1 MTSKCLIKRKLP
13 PAPPTATKAV
23 RNDRMLGYGAYTYEI
38 PVPASQIEL
47 RIPPTKSD
55 SKAAE
60 AEREIKAILD
70 MAREG
75 RTATEISEATG
86 YSRAR
91 VVQVVGR
98 FAEYGAKL
106 APEPKK
112 RHRTTTKKSNCCSWT
127 DEATDRLIEL
137 HRQGLP
143 YSDIAARIGVTKNSV
158 TSKVQRLIDEGV
170 LESRQDRG
178 LWPEEDI
185 ERMFALRA
193 RGKTWGE
200 IADTL
205 GRKLTAC
212 HLMYRRE
219 KERRDEAN
227 RIFHRVADSRE
238 HDRTDLRQ

>member
-13 PAPPTATKAV
+13 PAPPTATKTV
-23 RNDRMLGYGAYTYEI
+23 RNDRMLGFGVYTYEA
-38 PVPASQIEL
+38 PVPPTVLEL
-47 RIPPTKSD
+47 RIPPTKSN

-60 AEREIKAILD
+60 AEREIKVILD

-106 APEPKK
+106 TPEPKK
-112 RHRTTTKKSNCCSWT
+112 RRRKSAAGASCHAWT
-127 DEATDRLIEL
+127 EEATDRLIEL

-143 YSDIAARIGVTKNSV
+143 YSDIGARLGVTKNAV
-158 TSKVQRLIDEGV
+158 TSKVQRLIEEGV
-170 LESRQDRG
+170 LQPRKDQGIWSD
-178 LWPEEDI
+178 EDI
-185 ERMFALRA
+185 EKLFQMRA
-193 RGKTWGE
+193 SGKTWGE
-200 IADTL
+200 IADKL

-212 HLMYRRE
+212 HMAYKREKGVRDE
-219 KERRDEAN
+219 KERILR
-227 RIFHRVADSRE
+227 RMADGGGN
-238 HDRTDLRQ
+238 D

>member
-13 PAPPTATKAV
+13 PAPKTATKTI
-23 RNDRMLGYGAYTYEI
+23 RNDRMLGYGAFTYES
-38 PVPASQIEL
+38 PVPASVMDL

-60 AEREIKAILD
+60 AEREIKIILD
-70 MAREG
+70 MARAG
-75 RTATEISEATG
+75 RTASEISDETG

-98 FAEYGAKL
+98 FAEFGAKL

-112 RHRTTTKKSNCCSWT
+112 RRTTAKKPNCCSWT

-178 LWPEEDI
+178 QWTEEDI

-193 RGKTWGE
+193 QGMTWGE
-200 IADTL
+200 IADKL

-238 HDRTDLRQ
+238 HH

>member
-1 MTSKCLIKRKLP
+1 MTSKCSIKRKLP

-60 AEREIKAILD
+60 AEREIKVILD

-106 APEPKK
+106 TPEPKK
-112 RHRTTTKKSNCCSWT
+112 RRRKSAAGASCHAWT
-127 DEATDRLIEL
+127 EEATDQLIEL

-143 YSDIAARIGVTKNSV
+143 YSDIGARLGVTKNAV
-158 TSKVQRLIDEGV
+158 TSKVQRLIEEGV
-170 LESRQDRG
+170 LQPRVDQVVWSD
-178 LWPEEDI
+178 EDM
-185 ERMFALRA
+185 EKLFRLRA
-193 RGKTWGE
+193 QGNTWAE
-200 IADTL
+200 IADKL
-205 GRKLTAC
+205 GRKITAC

-227 RIFHRVADSRE
+227 RIFHRMADGGGN
-238 HDRTDLRQ
+238 D

>member
-13 PAPPTATKAV
+13 PAPPTATKTV
-23 RNDRMLGYGAYTYEI
+23 RNDRILGYGAYTYET
-38 PVPASQIEL
+38 PVPVSQIEL
-47 RIPPTKSD
+47 QIPPTKSS

-60 AEREIKAILD
+60 AEREIKTILD
-70 MAREG
+70 LARAG
-75 RTATEISEATG
+75 RTASEISDETG

-106 APEPKK
+106 TPEKPK
-112 RHRTTTKKSNCCSWT
+112 RHRTTAKKSNCCSWT

-193 RGKTWGE
+193 QGKTWGE

>member
-1 MTSKCLIKRKLP
+1 MTSKCSIKRKLP
-13 PAPPTATKAV
+13 PAPKTATKTI
-23 RNDRMLGYGAYTYEI
+23 RNDRMLGYGAFTYET
-38 PVPASQIEL
+38 PVPVSQIEL
-47 RIPPTKSD
+47 KIPPTKSD
-55 SKAAE
+55 SRAAQ
-60 AEREIKAILD
+60 AEKELKEILD
-70 MAREG
+70 MARAG
-75 RTATEISEATG
+75 RTASEISDETG

-98 FAEYGAKL
+98 FAEFGAKL

-112 RHRTTTKKSNCCSWT
+112 RRTTAKKSNCCSWT

-193 RGKTWGE
+193 QGKTWGE
-200 IADTL
+200 IADKL

-238 HDRTDLRQ
+238 HDRTDL

>member
-1 MTSKCLIKRKLP
+1 MKSKCLIKRKLP
-13 PAPPTATKAV
+13 DAPKTATKTV
-23 RNDRMLGYGAYTYEI
+23 RNDRILGYGAYTYERQI
-38 PVPASQIEL
+38 PTTPVEL
-47 RIPPTKSD
+47 QIPPKHSD
-55 SKAAE
+55 SIAAQ
-60 AEREIKAILD
+60 AEREIKIILD
-70 MAREG
+70 LARAG
-75 RTATEISEATG
+75 RTASEISDETG

-106 APEPKK
+106 VPEPKK
-112 RHRTTTKKSNCCSWT
+112 RHRTTAKKSNCCSWT

>member
-1 MTSKCLIKRKLP
+1 
-13 PAPPTATKAV
+13 
-23 RNDRMLGYGAYTYEI
+23 MLGYGAFTYES
-38 PVPASQIEL
+38 PVPASVMDL

-60 AEREIKAILD
+60 AVREIKVILD
-70 MAREG
+70 MARAG
-75 RTATEISEATG
+75 RTASEISDETG

-98 FAEYGAKL
+98 FAEFGAKL

-112 RHRTTTKKSNCCSWT
+112 RRTTAKKSNCCSWT

-170 LESRQDRG
+170 LESRQDRS

-193 RGKTWGE
+193 QGMTWGE
-200 IADTL
+200 IADKL

-238 HDRTDLRQ
+238 HH

>member
-13 PAPPTATKAV
+13 DAPEPTKTI
-23 RNDRMLGYGAYTYEI
+23 RNNRFEGYGKMIYERQI
-38 PVPASQIEL
+38 PTTPVEL
-47 RIPPTKSD
+47 RIPPTKSN

-60 AEREIKAILD
+60 AEREMKIILD
-70 MAREG
+70 LAREG
-75 RTATEISEATG
+75 KTASEICEISG
-86 YSRAR
+86 YNRAR

-106 APEPKK
+106 TPEPKK
-112 RHRTTTKKSNCCSWT
+112 RRRKSAAGASCHAWT
-127 DEATDRLIEL
+127 EEATDRLIEL

-158 TSKVQRLIDEGV
+158 TSKVQRLIEEGV
-170 LESRQDRG
+170 LAPRKDQG
-178 LWPEEDI
+178 LWPDEDI

-193 RGKTWGE
+193 QGKTWGE
-200 IADTL
+200 IADKL
-205 GRKLTAC
+205 GRKITAC

-227 RIFHRVADSRE
+227 RIFHRMADSRSN
-238 HDRTDLRQ
+238 D

>member
-1 MTSKCLIKRKLP
+1 MTSKCSIKRKLP
-13 PAPPTATKAV
+13 PAPPTATKTI
-23 RNDRMLGYGAYTYEI
+23 RNDRMLGFGVYTYEA
-38 PVPASQIEL
+38 PVPPTVLEL
-47 RIPPTKSD
+47 RIPPTKSN

-60 AEREIKAILD
+60 AEREIKVILD

-106 APEPKK
+106 TPEPKK
-112 RHRTTTKKSNCCSWT
+112 RRRKSAAGASCHAWT
-127 DEATDRLIEL
+127 EEATDRLIEL

-158 TSKVQRLIDEGV
+158 TSKVQRLIEEGV
-170 LESRQDRG
+170 LAPRKDQG
-178 LWPEEDI
+178 LWPDEDI

-193 RGKTWGE
+193 QGKTWGE
-200 IADTL
+200 IADKL
-205 GRKLTAC
+205 GRKITAC

-219 KERRDEAN
+219 KERRDEKESII
-227 RIFHRVADSRE
+227 RRMADSGGN
-238 HDRTDLRQ
+238 DRQHLQQ